1 MPGTAPSLRN
11 YLPCLTF
18 FVLRRLL
25 PLIVLLSACS
35 GGSHPAKP
43 KPSAANQLSDLAAR
57 AATAS
62 YAASY
67 EFREASSNATA
78 TVNVWRAPPALRV
91 DVIVGGT
98 TASLIVGSTA
108 TYSCSSTS
116 KAKSCLTVATANQP
130 LPAPFDVAPAN
141 LFTVDVQQLATS
153 IRDYDVTT
161 APAASP
167 SGQVPAATCWK
178 VTPAAGVAD
187 AKVPAGTYCFS
198 AAGLLTAATYP
209 SGNTIRLVSAQTAT
223 PAPTQFS
230 PYAKPTPLPTSTK

>member
-1 MPGTAPSLRN
+1 M
-11 YLPCLTF
+11 
-18 FVLRRLL
+18 LRRLL
-25 PLIVLLSACS
+25 PLIVLLAACS
-35 GGSHPAKP
+35 GGSHPGKTR
-43 KPSAANQLSDLAAR
+43 SAADQLSDLAAG

-62 YAASY
+62 YSASY
-67 EFREASSNATA
+67 EFREASTNATA

-91 DVIVGGT
+91 DIIVSGT

-108 TYSCSSTS
+108 TYSCSSTT

-141 LFTVDVQQLATS
+141 LFTADVQQLATA

-161 APAASP
+161 APAASA

-178 VTPAAGVAD
+178 VTPAAGVTD
-187 AKVPAGTYCFS
+187 AKVPAGTYCF
-198 AAGLLTAATYP
+198 AASGLLTAATYP
-209 SGNTIRLVSAQTAT
+209 SGNTIRLVSAQTTT